1 VLHDRDWEACM
12 ADVLSELRS
21 SLEKR
26 LRELE
31 PFIKEHAQ
39 VREALDALHGV
50 GKRAQGAAA
59 SAAKRGRAARGRSP
73 SRGPGRPRG
82 TGSRAQEALKLVHQ
96 HPGITIAE
104 IAKRMKIQAN
114 YLYRVLPQLEKDG
127 KIEKREKGYHPPE
140 S

>member
-1 VLHDRDWEACM
+1 M
-12 ADVLSELRS
+12 ADVLSELRG

-59 SAAKRGRAARGRSP
+59 SAAQRGRTARAARRPGA
-73 SRGPGRPRG
+73 RG
-82 TGSRAQEALKLVHQ
+82 
-96 HPGITIAE
+96 
-104 IAKRMKIQAN
+104 
-114 YLYRVLPQLEKDG
+114 VLAVPVSARK
-127 KIEKREKGYHPPE
+127 KY
-140 S
+140 

>member
-1 VLHDRDWEACM
+1 M
-12 ADVLSELRS
+12 ADVLSELRG

-59 SAAKRGRAARGRSP
+59 SAAQRGRTARASTA

-82 TGSRAQEALKLVHQ
+82 TGGRAQEVLKLVHQ
-96 HPGITIAE
+96 QPGITLAE
-104 IAKRMKIQAN
+104 LAKRMKIQPN
-114 YLYRVLPQLEKDG
+114 YLYRVLPHLVKDG
-127 KIEKREKGYHPPE
+127 KVTKHEKGYHPPE